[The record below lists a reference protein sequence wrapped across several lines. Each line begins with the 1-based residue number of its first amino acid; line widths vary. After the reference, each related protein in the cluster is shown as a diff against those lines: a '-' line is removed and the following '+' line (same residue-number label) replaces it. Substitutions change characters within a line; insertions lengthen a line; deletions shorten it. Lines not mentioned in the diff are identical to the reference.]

1 MDEVNSSPGAFQ
13 NHLCREDEPH
23 LVAELLQLELE
34 HLLKAVVC
42 NHCWDSQ
49 ICKHPLFICSIPL
62 KPRPR
67 HL

>member
-13 NHLCREDEPH
+13 NHLCREDELH

-49 ICKHPLFICSIPL
+49 ICKHPLFIC
-62 KPRPR
+62 
-67 HL
+67 